1 MAKMTS
7 KLLSRWIVTAIDRLH
22 RQIAFSKE
30 YDTLYASERR
40 ARVEAVLSDLSLK
53 NQAYLLEFEIAAGI
67 GGSYQT
73 EAMQQEIKQMQHRYH
88 LLSRRIN
95 QSERRALSKRTDV
108 TRIESIHANFAKKRQ
123 NADTNQRI
131 DLSKIQSHF
140 QPKARKE
147 AAIAALEVERI
158 GTNNHY
164 LAEEVRLHR
173 QTEANMARRLASTA
187 KKNTRL
193 LAFIA
198 KLESWNERIK
208 PLEVA
213 GESPIQ
219 PDEILRLDDL
229 SMHFGGL
236 KAVDHLS
243 FAVKRGEIFGLI
255 GPNGAGKT
263 TVFNC
268 ITRFYK
274 PTGGNI
280 YYRNRQNLTLN
291 LNQFKVHNII
301 KEGIVRT
308 FQNVELIW
316 ELPVIDNLLV
326 AAHTLYRTG
335 FFGQLLNVK
344 RLRIEEAVL
353 RAKAA
358 KILAD
363 LDMTQ
368 YSYMYPLG
376 LPYGILKKV
385 ELARTL
391 MINPELIILDEPAA
405 GLNDLETLHLAE
417 TIKKI
422 RTEYHATIFLVEHD
436 MGLVMDVCD
445 TICAISFGKKL
456 AIGTPNDIQ
465 QSKVV
470 REAYLGGE

>member
-7 KLLSRWIVTAIDRLH
+7 KVLNRWIVSAIEREQ
-22 RQIAFSKE
+22 RQAAFLTE

-40 ARVEAVLSDLSLK
+40 AHTQVYLADLRLK
-53 NQAYLLEFEIAAGI
+53 NQSLLLPYEIAAGI
-67 GGSYQT
+67 GGSTQT
-73 EAMQQEIKQMQHRYH
+73 EAMEYELARVNQKYH
-88 LLSRRIN
+88 LKERAAN
-95 QSERRALSKRTDV
+95 QSEKRALKNQTIPAK
-108 TRIESIHANFAKKRQ
+108 IEAIQNKFIKLRKDIETYQLLAITKITSSYQPDANRA
-123 NADTNQRI
+123 
-131 DLSKIQSHF
+131 
-140 QPKARKE
+140 
-147 AAIAALEVERI
+147 AAIASLEAERI
-158 GTNNHY
+158 GINNAY
-164 LAEEVRLHR
+164 LAETVRLD
-173 QTEANMARRLASTA
+173 RLEKAKIAAKNRSTA
-187 KKNTRL
+187 KKTARITSMI
-193 LAFIA
+193 AF
-198 KLESWNERIK
+198 LEKYREVIK
-208 PLEVA
+208 PQ
-213 GESPIQ
+213 ESINDVPIQ
-219 PDEILRLDDL
+219 ADEILRLDDL

-274 PTGGNI
+274 PTAGNI
-280 YYRNRQNLTLN
+280 YYRNRQNLALN
-291 LNQFKVHNII
+291 LNRFKVHNVI

-316 ELPVIDNLLV
+316 ELPVVENLLV
-326 AAHTLYRTG
+326 AAHTMYRTG

-344 RLRIEEAVL
+344 QLRREEAVL

-363 LDMTQ
+363 LELTQ
-368 YSYMYPLG
+368 YSYMYPMG

-391 MINPELIILDEPAA
+391 MINPQLIILDEPAA

-456 AIGTPNDIQ
+456 AIGTPIEIQ
-465 QSKVV
+465 QSKIV

>member
-7 KLLSRWIVTAIDRLH
+7 KYLSRLFINTIDRLQG
-22 RQIAFSKE
+22 QIAFGKD

-40 ARVEAVLSDLSLK
+40 AHVEAVLRDLALK
-53 NQAYLLEFEIAAGI
+53 NQAYLLEYEIAAGI
-67 GGSYQT
+67 GSAYLT
-73 EAMQQEIKQMQHRYH
+73 EAMQQEIQQIEAKYHRI
-88 LLSRRIN
+88 LRRTN
-95 QSERRALSKRTDV
+95 QSERRALSKQTDSA
-108 TRIESIHANFAKKRQ
+108 RIEVIHKNFATKRQ
-123 NADTNQRI
+123 NIETNQRI
-131 DLSKIQSHF
+131 DLAKVHSRF
-140 QPKARKE
+140 QPNVHKE

-158 GTNNHY
+158 GTNNRY

-173 QTEANMARRLASTA
+173 QTEKAILKRTNASARKTTRIMAI
-187 KKNTRL
+187 
-193 LAFIA
+193 IA
-198 KLESWNERIK
+198 KFESLNARIK
-208 PLEVA
+208 PIEVE
-213 GESPIQ
+213 GDTPIQ
-219 PDEILRLDDL
+219 SDEILRLDDL

-274 PTGGNI
+274 PTGGNV
-280 YYRNRQNLTLN
+280 YYRNRQNLALN
-291 LNQFKVHNII
+291 LNEFKVHNVI

-344 RLRIEEAVL
+344 RLRREESVL

-363 LDMTQ
+363 LELTP

-391 MINPELIILDEPAA
+391 MINPQLIILDEPAA
-405 GLNDLETLHLAE
+405 GLNDVETLHLAE

-422 RTEYHATIFLVEHD
+422 RTDYHATIFLVEHD

-456 AIGTPNDIQ
+456 AIGTPNEIQ
-465 QSKVV
+465 QSKIV
-470 REAYLGGE
+470 RDAYLGGE